1 MNHSITINPPEDL
14 GFVLSHWGAISII
27 MYTISFIVVVFAI
40 VEKTTVW
47 KKIFNILII
56 TSIPIIGCLAYI
68 MMRVW
73 RNRNIQ
79 KLV

>member
-1 MNHSITINPPEDL
+1 MNQTINPAEDL
-14 GFVLSHWGAISII
+14 GFVLSYWGTISII

-56 TSIPIIGCLAYI
+56 TSIPIIGCLAYV
-68 MMRVW
+68 MMRAW

-79 KLV
+79 KLF

>member
-1 MNHSITINPPEDL
+1 MNLSITINPPEDL
-14 GFVLSHWGAISII
+14 GFVLSHWGTISII

-56 TSIPIIGCLAYI
+56 TSIPIIGCLTYV

-79 KLV
+79 KPF

>member
-1 MNHSITINPPEDL
+1 MNQTINPAEDL
-14 GFVLSHWGAISII
+14 GFVLSHWGTISII

-56 TSIPIIGCLAYI
+56 TSIPIIGCLAYV

-79 KLV
+79 KPF